1 VLSHAA
7 HLVLGIGIY
16 SVSTVAVARI
26 SMSQPDPVC
35 AANDCCHAADGSCHC
50 GDSTG
55 VSFSQ
60 PTQLDDLLV
69 CTQLMGTPGSSQ
81 VRSTNIMN

>member
-1 VLSHAA
+1 VYLLLNA
-7 HLVLGIGIY
+7 HIF
-16 SVSTVAVARI
+16 RI
-26 SMSQPDPVC
+26 SMSQPDPIC
-35 AANDCCHAADGSCHC
+35 PANDCTHSVDDSCQC

-60 PTQLDDLLV
+60 PTQLDNLLV

-81 VRSTNIMN
+81 VCIQVYRYTYTGICGLV